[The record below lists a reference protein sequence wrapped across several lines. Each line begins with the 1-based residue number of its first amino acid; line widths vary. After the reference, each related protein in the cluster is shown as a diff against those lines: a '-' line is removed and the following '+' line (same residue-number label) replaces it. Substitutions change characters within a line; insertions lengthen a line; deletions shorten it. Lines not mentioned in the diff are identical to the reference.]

1 MKLIKMADYD
11 GDTLNIIALFS
22 EEQYEQLKVQDP
34 VNQLISYNDGL
45 FNRTYSLNKDSQ
57 IAVYLLN
64 NPKSKNVGI
73 KASE

>member
-1 MKLIKMADYD
+1 MGADYD

-22 EEQYEQLKVQDP
+22 EEQYDMLKVQDP

-64 NPKSKNVGI
+64 NPKSKNVSI
-73 KASE
+73 KASK

>member
-1 MKLIKMADYD
+1 M
-11 GDTLNIIALFS
+11 DTLNIIALFS

-64 NPKSKNVGI
+64 NPKSKNVDI

>member
-1 MKLIKMADYD
+1 M
-11 GDTLNIIALFS
+11 
-22 EEQYEQLKVQDP
+22 LKVQDP

-64 NPKSKNVGI
+64 NPKSKDVSI
-73 KASE
+73 KASK

>member
-1 MKLIKMADYD
+1 
-11 GDTLNIIALFS
+11 LNIIALFS
-22 EEQYEQLKVQDP
+22 EEQYDMLKVQDP

-64 NPKSKNVGI
+64 NPKSKDVSI
-73 KASE
+73 KASK

>member
-1 MKLIKMADYD
+1 MGADFD

-22 EEQYEQLKVQDP
+22 KEQYEAFKVQDP

-64 NPKSKNVGI
+64 NPKSKKYDI
-73 KASE
+73 KIKDE

>member
-1 MKLIKMADYD
+1 M
-11 GDTLNIIALFS
+11 NIIALFS
-22 EEQYEQLKVQDP
+22 EEQYDMLKVQDP

-64 NPKSKNVGI
+64 NPKSKDVSI
-73 KASE
+73 KASK

>member
-1 MKLIKMADYD
+1 MKLIQMADYD

-64 NPKSKNVGI
+64 NPKSKDVGI